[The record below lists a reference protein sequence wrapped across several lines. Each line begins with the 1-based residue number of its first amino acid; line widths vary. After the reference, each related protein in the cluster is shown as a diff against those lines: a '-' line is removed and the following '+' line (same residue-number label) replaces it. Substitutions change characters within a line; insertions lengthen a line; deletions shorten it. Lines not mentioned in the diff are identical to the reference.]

1 MLLYPILHFVA
12 FLLTICRDTRRA
24 NMAIME
30 FVQRFQA
37 LQLQRDSSDELIKV
51 GQPVQRKLQLVTS
64 LGFIALL

>member
-1 MLLYPILHFVA
+1 
-12 FLLTICRDTRRA
+12 
-24 NMAIME
+24 MAIME

-51 GQPVQRKLQLVTS
+51 GKPVAGKQHLVTF